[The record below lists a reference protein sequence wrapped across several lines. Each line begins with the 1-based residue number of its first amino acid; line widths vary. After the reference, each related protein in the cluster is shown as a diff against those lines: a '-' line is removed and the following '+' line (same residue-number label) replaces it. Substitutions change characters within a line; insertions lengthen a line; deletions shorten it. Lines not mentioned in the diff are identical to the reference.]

1 MHFRPAWFCTLILCL
16 SLFFVPL
23 AGASEKFFWKTATLA
38 PDGIGWS
45 KHMKEIIFPEMEKS
59 TKGNLQIKVY
69 WGGVMGDEED
79 YITKIRIGQ
88 LQGAGLS
95 AQGTFVACPPMTA
108 LGLPFLFNDYNE
120 VDYVKAYMQE
130 SFDLRMSDRGFF
142 MVGWIDQDFD
152 QIYSSK
158 YPMATLDD
166 FKKTRFI
173 VWYGPMEAALFKA
186 FGASAYPV
194 NVPELATAVRQ
205 GVADGAIGPAVW
217 VVGAQLYSKL
227 AFVNPMRIRYSP
239 ASIILTMDAWTSL
252 PDEYRQ
258 DFYQQRLEL
267 GWRYT
272 NLVRQDNEK
281 FLNAMLQYGVKKT
294 EMKQQDYEA
303 IKAKAMEVWPVVTGD
318 LFPKAVLDEIT
329 GHLED
334 FRAGKRLTLEH
345 LLRLSKIP
353 DSDAANPEFIER
365 IKQMVKESM
374 AAYGHD
380 PAGLLDAGSISN

>member
-1 MHFRPAWFCTLILCL
+1 
-16 SLFFVPL
+16 
-23 AGASEKFFWKTATLA
+23 
-38 PDGIGWS
+38 
-45 KHMKEIIFPEMEKS
+45 
-59 TKGNLQIKVY
+59 
-69 WGGVMGDEED
+69 
-79 YITKIRIGQ
+79 
-88 LQGAGLS
+88 
-95 AQGTFVACPPMTA
+95 
-108 LGLPFLFNDYNE
+108 
-120 VDYVKAYMQE
+120 
-130 SFDLRMSDRGFF
+130 
-142 MVGWIDQDFD
+142 
-152 QIYSSK
+152 
-158 YPMATLDD
+158 MATLDD
-166 FKKTRFI
+166 FRKTRFI

-227 AFVNPMRIRYSP
+227 SFVNPIRIRYSP
-239 ASIILTMDAWTSL
+239 ASIILTMDAWNSL
-252 PDEYRQ
+252 PEAYRQ

-267 GWRYT
+267 GWRYA

-294 EMKQQDYEA
+294 VMKQQDYEA

-345 LLRLSKIP
+345 LLKLSKIP

-365 IKQMVKESM
+365 IKEMVRESM
-374 AAYGHD
+374 AVYGHD